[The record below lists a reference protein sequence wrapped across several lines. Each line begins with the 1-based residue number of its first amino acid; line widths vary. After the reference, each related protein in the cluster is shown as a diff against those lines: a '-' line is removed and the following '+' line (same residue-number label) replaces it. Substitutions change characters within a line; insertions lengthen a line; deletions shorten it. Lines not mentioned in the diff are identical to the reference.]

1 MLNQDRFRQRVSD
14 PMQLPSLE
22 IIVHAIHITVARYLD
37 DGDTMD
43 AEWSADRI
51 RRWVTMTAMENL
63 SLESLQALI
72 IIAFYEVSP
81 LEVREH

>member
-1 MLNQDRFRQRVSD
+1 
-14 PMQLPSLE
+14 MQLPSLE